1 MKYFGTLI
9 IVMFLSSVHLFG
21 QNITERKVSMSLGSQ
36 NAFVAEVEGANKKIV
51 EDVFKKMMKE
61 YGKLQENKK
70 AREFFMMATKVSKIN
85 GSSPMDIY
93 AKFEEGKGMAT
104 TYLWVDL
111 GGAFSNSGEY
121 QKQSEAI
128 KIFMQDYYYECR
140 RIVVQNELKEE
151 EKNLEKLDKELAK
164 LKKQNDG
171 YHSDIEKAKQKI
183 LEAEKNIEQ
192 NIVDQ
197 STKTSEIDSQKKVVE
212 EVTKKLNSIGK
223 K

>member
-1 MKYFGTLI
+1 MKYFGTLVFVI
-9 IVMFLSSVHLFG
+9 FLSLLQLSG

-36 NAFVAEVEGANKKIV
+36 NAFVADVEGANKKIM
-51 EDVFKKMMKE
+51 EDVFKKMIKE

-85 GSSPMDIY
+85 GSSPIDLY

-111 GGAFSNSGEY
+111 GGAFAGSAEY

-140 RIVVQNELKEE
+140 KIVVQNELKEE

-164 LKKQNDG
+164 LKKLNEG
-171 YHSDIEKAKQKI
+171 YHNDIEKAKQKI

-192 NIVDQ
+192 NIVEQ
-197 STKTSEIDSQKKVVE
+197 ATKTKDIDSQKKVVD
-212 EVTKKLNSIGK
+212 EVSKKLNSIGK
-223 K
+223 N

>member
-1 MKYFGTLI
+1 
-9 IVMFLSSVHLFG
+9 
-21 QNITERKVSMSLGSQ
+21 
-36 NAFVAEVEGANKKIV
+36 
-51 EDVFKKMMKE
+51 
-61 YGKLQENKK
+61 
-70 AREFFMMATKVSKIN
+70 
-85 GSSPMDIY
+85 MDIY

-104 TYLWVDL
+104 AYLWVDL

-223 K
+223 Q